1 MDGKR
6 KCGGVMT
13 GEEVPRNM
21 KERGKAAKSRKES
34 GSKQRTQ
41 AQACTPS
48 TPRLPP
54 VTPRRSQVRFQ
65 LVDTPSRTLR
75 SVSRSVPRLNYYLP
89 PLAELEA
96 DDSDLH
102 SFASE
107 FTASP

>member
-1 MDGKR
+1 MGK
-6 KCGGVMT
+6 GNVAGEMT
-13 GEEVPRNM
+13 GEGVLRNM
-21 KERGKAAKSRKES
+21 EEREKAAKMRKGS
-34 GSKQRTQ
+34 GRKKRTQ
-41 AQACTPS
+41 AKANTPS

-65 LVDTPSRTLR
+65 LADTPSRTLR